1 MFEGNLTSLW
11 RSIIKEG
18 EKKNVRTQRSG
29 IFLIKENTTDLIESL
44 VMFAAY

>member
-18 EKKNVRTQRSG
+18 ENKR
-29 IFLIKENTTDLIESL
+29 ENTDLECSSL
-44 VMFAAY
+44 FKKHNRSY